1 MALPKLNESIKYTTK
16 IPSNGKQVKFRP
28 YLVKEEKIL
37 MMALESEDKKVAL
50 DAISDTI
57 AACIDEDI
65 NVYNLPVFDIE
76 YLFTQIRSKSVGES
90 SNINIKCSECST
102 PNQVSVD
109 LSKIKVAV
117 PKTIKPIKLTDDM
130 TLTLKYPVLSE
141 VTNTMLDNEKNNTS
155 QTQQI
160 FDLIAICLES
170 LETEEEKISF
180 ADEPKEE
187 VMAFLESFSNK
198 QFEEVIK
205 FVEDL
210 PQMKHDVKFTCESCE
225 HENEITLKGTND
237 FF

>member
-16 IPSNGKQVKFRP
+16 IPSTGKQVKFRP
-28 YLVKEEKIL
+28 YLVKEEKVL
-37 MMALESEDKKVAL
+37 MMALETEDKKIAL
-50 DAISDTI
+50 DAIADTI
-57 AACIDEDI
+57 NACVDEDV
-65 NVYNLPVFDIE
+65 NVYSLPVFDIE

-90 SNINIKCSECST
+90 STVNISCSECKT
-102 PNQVSVD
+102 PNAINID

-141 VTNTMLDNEKNNTS
+141 VTDTMLDNEKNNVS

-160 FDLIAICLES
+160 FDLIAICLDT
-170 LETEEEKISF
+170 LETENELINF

-187 VMAFLESFSNK
+187 VAAFLESFNNK
-198 QFEEVIK
+198 QFEQIRK

-210 PQMKHDVKFTCESCE
+210 PQMRHDGKFKCDKCE
-225 HENEITLKGTND
+225 HENEVTLKGTND

>member
-16 IPSNGKQVKFRP
+16 IPSSGKQVKFRP
-28 YLVKEEKIL
+28 YLVKEEKVL
-37 MMALESEDKKVAL
+37 MMALETEDKKVAL
-50 DAISDTI
+50 DAIADTI
-57 AACIDEDI
+57 NACVDEDV
-65 NVYNLPVFDIE
+65 NVYSLPVFDIE

-90 SNINIKCSECST
+90 STVNISCSECKT
-102 PNQVSVD
+102 PNAINID

-130 TLTLKYPVLSE
+130 TLTLKYPVLAE
-141 VTNTMLDNEKNNTS
+141 VTDTMLENEQNNAS

-160 FDLIAICLES
+160 FDLIAICLDS

-180 ADEPKEE
+180 ADESKEE
-187 VMAFLESFSNK
+187 VMTFLESFSNK
-198 QFEEVIK
+198 QFEEVRK

-210 PQMKHDVKFTCESCE
+210 PQMKHDVKFECESCQ

>member
-16 IPSNGKQVKFRP
+16 IPSSGKQVKFRP
-28 YLVKEEKIL
+28 YLVKEEKVL

-50 DAISDTI
+50 DAIANTI
-57 AACIDEDI
+57 NACVDEDV
-65 NVYNLPVFDIE
+65 NVYSLPVFDIE
-76 YLFTQIRSKSVGES
+76 YLFTQIRAKSVGES
-90 SNINIKCSECST
+90 STVNISCSECKT
-102 PNQVSVD
+102 PNAINID

-130 TLTLKYPVLSE
+130 TLTLKYPVLAE
-141 VTNTMLDNEKNNTS
+141 VTDTMLENEQNNAS

-160 FDLIAICLES
+160 FDLIAICLDS

-180 ADEPKEE
+180 ADESKEE

-198 QFEEVIK
+198 QFEEVRK

-210 PQMKHDVKFTCESCE
+210 PQMKHDVKFECESCK
-225 HENEITLKGTND
+225 HENEITLKGTSD

>member
-198 QFEEVIK
+198 QFEEVRK

>member
-16 IPSNGKQVKFRP
+16 IPSTGQQVKFRP

-57 AACIDEDI
+57 SACIDEEI

-76 YLFTQIRSKSVGES
+76 YLFTQIRAKSVGETS
-90 SNINIKCSECST
+90 TIAVRCSECGE
-102 PNQVSVD
+102 PNEVKVD
-109 LSKIKVAV
+109 LSKVKVAV
-117 PKTIKPIKLTDDM
+117 PKSIKPIKLSDNM
-130 TLTLKYPVLSE
+130 TLNLKYPVLAE
-141 VTNTMLDNEKNNTS
+141 VTDTMLENEQSNAS

-160 FDLIAICLES
+160 FDLITICLDS
-170 LETEEEKISF
+170 LETDDELIRF
-180 ADEPKEE
+180 ADEPKSEIME
-187 VMAFLESFSNK
+187 FIESFSNM
-198 QFEEVIK
+198 QFEQLRK

-210 PQMKHDVKFTCESCE
+210 PQMKHVAHFDCQSCQ
-225 HENEITLKGTND
+225 HKNEVTLKGTSD

>member
-90 SNINIKCSECST
+90 SDINIKCSECST
-102 PNQVSVD
+102 PNQVSID

-198 QFEEVIK
+198 QFEEVRK

-225 HENEITLKGTND
+225 HENEVTLKGTND

>member
-90 SNINIKCSECST
+90 SDINIKCSECST
-102 PNQVSVD
+102 PNQVSID

-155 QTQQI
+155 
-160 FDLIAICLES
+160 
-170 LETEEEKISF
+170 
-180 ADEPKEE
+180 
-187 VMAFLESFSNK
+187 
-198 QFEEVIK
+198 
-205 FVEDL
+205 
-210 PQMKHDVKFTCESCE
+210 
-225 HENEITLKGTND
+225 
-237 FF
+237 